1 MKRLFLIILA
11 TIIFLPEIISAEIA
25 NPYVVDEKTQV
36 AFGDS
41 TATSTYYG
49 LENYTYNYVNN
60 YLHITF
66 TYTHHLIAFASEPPR
81 LYITGNY
88 PVATTTPNEK
98 DRQAVYQLLSFTHP
112 TDWYFYDA
120 QFDST
125 GYTVKVLQASS
136 TEIINEHR
144 NISGITTSDY
154 AALANGYLN
163 QGNTFSMAFTPL
175 PIYSAPA
182 TPSVATTTPVI
193 IVPGIAAS
201 SLIKDN
207 NSNLEVWLGLSQML
221 VSINDSYLDDLVL
234 SSTGGAID
242 GISITANNIIRN
254 TTTEDF
260 FSGLF
265 TYLQNNN
272 LDENEDLFEFPYDW
286 RLDTQTLAL
295 SLK

>member
-81 LYITGNY
+81 LYITGNN
-88 PVATTTPNEK
+88 PVATSTPNER

-112 TDWYFYDA
+112 TDWYFYDV

-193 IVPGIAAS
+193 IVPGIVS
-201 SLIKDN
+201 SKLVNSSNAEKWPNTFLMISSKD
-207 NSNLEVWLGLSQML
+207 
-221 VSINDSYLDDLVL
+221 DSYLDDLALDANCSAINSISAPSVIRDI
-234 SSTGGAID
+234 GGK
-242 GISITANNIIRN
+242 
-254 TTTEDF
+254 DF
-260 FSGLF
+260 FVGLF
-265 TYLQNNN
+265 SN
-272 LDENEDLFEFPYDW
+272 LESSGYSGINDLYEY
-286 RLDTQTLAL
+286 
-295 SLK
+295 